1 MYMFNLLWILGHY
14 SVVSY
19 ENVHLPTGRPDFPDG
34 NRGKLSVFNITYFF
48 ASNKT
53 DNINLLSIYIIVYSF
68 SRNCGRYDQRNQPLL
83 CLHSLHVCLRHTNHA
98 MDCSPHLALL
108 LLHDCLDHSMRSN
121 VLWIIG
127 WIFYSLLCSR
137 NEGASVFGMKS
148 WLNWCFQITND
159 RILRF
164 NVKGFTFFVF
174 TIQIFPKIRLK
185 MVAFLIIKFLAFF
198 Q

>member
-34 NRGKLSVFNITYFF
+34 NRGKLSVTKITHFF
-48 ASNKT
+48 ASNKQT
-53 DNINLLSIYIIVYSF
+53 GITFHLYIIVYSY
-68 SRNCGRYDQRNQPLL
+68 SRNCGRYDQWNEPLL
-83 CLHSLHVCLRHTNHA
+83 CLHSLHVCLCHSYHA
-98 MDCSPHLALL
+98 MDCSSHFVMLL
-108 LLHDCLDHSMRSN
+108 VHDCLDDSMWSN

-127 WIFYSLLCSR
+127 RIFYRLLCSR
-137 NEGASVFGMKS
+137 DEGASIFGMKS

-164 NVKGFTFFVF
+164 NVRWFTFLVF
-174 TIQIFPKIRLK
+174 SI
-185 MVAFLIIKFLAFF
+185 
-198 Q
+198 